1 MVLGAFSQSVFP
13 HFAGWVVVGEAGA
26 LLEAGA
32 VAAGAD
38 GNGAGADTGFSAAG
52 RDAPSM
58 SEEVL
63 FTDVYDSESDVSM
76 KTMATAVVILPR
88 KVPAPLLPKT
98 V

>member
-1 MVLGAFSQSVFP
+1 
-13 HFAGWVVVGEAGA
+13 
-26 LLEAGA
+26 
-32 VAAGAD
+32 
-38 GNGAGADTGFSAAG
+38 
-52 RDAPSM
+52 M